1 MNVPPLIR
9 IFSDLH
15 FGDRASSLQRL
26 DQLRPL
32 FDGVGRL
39 VLNGDTLDTRP
50 GPAPEHT
57 AAIRAEV
64 SRFFAASAP
73 PTTFVTGNHDPEFAP
88 DHFLTFAADAVL
100 VIHGDILFDNIVPWS
115 NDASRLAAMIAAE
128 FARLPPAA
136 PDRLETR
143 LGVLR
148 RVAFAL
154 PQRHHSERR
163 QLRYLLRY
171 LADTVWPPSRFL
183 KVIDA
188 WRTTPPRAENLVRR
202 HRPGT
207 RFIVTGH
214 THYPGVWRRPS
225 GLVVVNTGSFCLPLG
240 ACCVDL
246 TASALTV
253 RRIER
258 RGGTYHPG
266 RTVAAFPLAPSAD
279 FGTTAP

>member
-1 MNVPPLIR
+1 MTASPLIR

-26 DQLRPL
+26 EQLRPL

-50 GPAPEHT
+50 GPEPAYT
-57 AAIRAEV
+57 AAVRAEV
-64 SRFFAASAP
+64 VRFFAGSAP

-88 DHFLTFAADAVL
+88 DDFLTLAGDSVFV
-100 VIHGDILFDNIVPWS
+100 VHGDLLFDNIVPWS
-115 NDASRLAAMIAAE
+115 SDARRLAAMIAAE
-128 FARLPPAA
+128 FAKLPAA
-136 PDRLETR
+136 DHGRLEVR

-163 QLRYLLRY
+163 PLRYLIHYLR
-171 LADTVWPPSRFL
+171 DTVWPPTRFL

-188 WRTTPPRAENLVRR
+188 WRTTPPRAEALVRQ

-246 TASALTV
+246 TDAALTV
-253 RRIER
+253 RRIVRR
-258 RGGTYHPG
+258 RGAYHPG
-266 RTVAAFPLAPSAD
+266 RTVAAFPLAQSAE

>member
-1 MNVPPLIR
+1 MSASPLIR

-15 FGDRASSLQRL
+15 FGDRASSLRRL
-26 DQLRPL
+26 EELRPL

-50 GPAPEHT
+50 GPEPAAT
-57 AAIRAEV
+57 AALRAEV
-64 SRFFAASAP
+64 SRFFATSAP

-88 DHFLTFAADAVL
+88 DDFLALARGAVL
-100 VIHGDILFDNIVPWS
+100 VVHGDILFDNIVPWS
-115 NDASRLAAMIAAE
+115 SDARRLEAMIAAE
-128 FARLPPAA
+128 FAKVPPAEHG
-136 PDRLETR
+136 RLEVR

-148 RVAFAL
+148 RVSFAL

-163 QLRYLLRY
+163 PLRYLIHYLR
-171 LADTVWPPSRFL
+171 DTVWPPTRFL

-188 WRTTPPRAENLVRR
+188 WRTTPPRAEALVRQ

-246 TASALTV
+246 TDAALTV
-253 RRIER
+253 RRIARR
-258 RGGTYHPG
+258 RGAYHPG
-266 RTVAAFPLAPSAD
+266 RTVAAFPLAPSAE